1 MYLLYSCVVFSNT
14 STYISVSC
22 GKNVGFAV
30 LNLLHTHLISV
41 QYELS
46 LKFLS
51 FSVQIEQKVPA
62 SSAGG
67 FVAPPQLPAQGPNVP
82 FGYGVPFSYNIPPAN
97 DSAGPA
103 CNAAAKP
110 LNTNLQ
116 VCTMFHYEQL
126 QM

>member
-1 MYLLYSCVVFSNT
+1 M
-14 STYISVSC
+14 
-22 GKNVGFAV
+22 V

-51 FSVQIEQKVPA
+51 LLVQSEQKVPT

-67 FVAPPQLPAQGPNVP
+67 FVTPPQLPAQAPNAP
-82 FGYGVPFSYNIPPAN
+82 QFGYGVPFSYNIPPAN
-97 DSAGPA
+97 DSVGPA
-103 CNAAAKP
+103 FNAAAKP

-116 VCTMFHYEQL
+116 VCSMFHYEQL
-126 QM
+126 QI